1 NFTFVGNQTNAFRL
15 NTGTLGHYLN
25 GVVDYGKECMRF
37 QTSAG
42 NAVAGYQEGAD
53 PKFSSVL
60 FDCAGGLAVQPNPNP
75 APGEQPKED
84 PAAADGAVAAD
95 ANNSTNVANTLT
107 STFVNGSAEAAV
119 TAVDPSTVSSFFDA
133 VDYIGAVENAQDTW
147 WQGWSCGLEASD
159 PC

>member
-1 NFTFVGNQTNAFRL
+1 GNRTNAFRL
-15 NTGTLGHYLN
+15 NTGTIGHYLN
-25 GVVDYGKECMRF
+25 GVVDYGKECIRF
-37 QTSAG
+37 QDSAG

-60 FDCAGGLAVQPNPNP
+60 FDCAGGLAT
-75 APGEQPKED
+75 AAD
-84 PAAADGAVAAD
+84 DAAAAQGAVDAD

-119 TAVDPSTVSSFFDA
+119 TAVDPSTVSPFFDA